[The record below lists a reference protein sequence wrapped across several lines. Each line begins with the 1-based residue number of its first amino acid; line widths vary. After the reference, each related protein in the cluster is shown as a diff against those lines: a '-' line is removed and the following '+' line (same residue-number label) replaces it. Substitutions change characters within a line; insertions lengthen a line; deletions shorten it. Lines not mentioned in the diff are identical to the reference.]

1 MGHVLTAVRI
11 FFRNLHKYAALIILC
26 YGPWLFL
33 IKYFAIRGVLS
44 EEADEAVAGV
54 LSIFFM
60 PLCNGATVW
69 MNHRHAD
76 GHSVSI
82 KEGLLVSVEVWK
94 ELLTAYISVG
104 LIILGWA
111 ALAIIPAGLI
121 MLVFDVK
128 NTLVLVPFVV
138 AVVLY
143 VSTRYVFLDFFVV
156 LRKLPGWQSRR
167 YCTDM
172 SQGRMLSLLVA
183 YFFLAAPIFFSEF
196 AYGYFGAQLEQLT
209 GVAKQ
214 IFAGLL
220 SILGTLLYV
229 IPQIYFYLLYRD
241 FSSNQP
247 EITQK
252 PAV

>member
-1 MGHVLTAVRI
+1 VTG
-11 FFRNLHKYAALIILC
+11 ALS
-26 YGPWLFL
+26 
-33 IKYFAIRGVLS
+33 A
-44 EEADEAVAGV
+44 EADEAVAGV
-54 LSIFFM
+54 LGIFFM

-69 MNHRHAD
+69 LNHRHAD
-76 GHSVSI
+76 GHPVSI
-82 KEGLLVSVEVWK
+82 KEGVLVSVGVWK

-111 ALAIIPAGLI
+111 ALALIPGGLI
-121 MLVFDVK
+121 MLIFGLK
-128 NTLVLVPFVV
+128 NTLVLIPLVVV
-138 AVVLY
+138 AVLY

-172 SQGRMLSLLVA
+172 SKGRMPLLVVA

-196 AYGYFGAQLEQLT
+196 AYSYFGTHLEQVT
-209 GVAKQ
+209 GIAKQ
-214 IFAGLL
+214 IFEGLL

-229 IPQIYFYLLYRD
+229 IPQIYFYLLYRG
-241 FSSNQP
+241 FSLNQA
-247 EITQK
+247 EIAQK